1 MTEEESLRRTHEFYA
16 ALSKE
21 TQDKLIRVARE
32 SARAVSERSG
42 QDVTEEAVAG
52 VVVAM
57 VRYITDNAVALAR
70 EALTDEE
77 IRRLMDEEYR
87 RMETG
92 EEVEEEALVK
102 AVAKRAREEHAY
114 LFAHERPGPQP

>member
-1 MTEEESLRRTHEFYA
+1 
-16 ALSKE
+16 
-21 TQDKLIRVARE
+21 
-32 SARAVSERSG
+32 
-42 QDVTEEAVAG
+42 
-52 VVVAM
+52 M

-77 IRRLMDEEYR
+77 IKSVVDEEYR

-92 EEVEEEALVK
+92 EGVEEAALVK
-102 AVAKRAREEHAY
+102 AMAKRARQEHAY